1 MGKSLIIKGA
11 DFSKNGFTYK
21 YETLDVNTL
30 YYKGT
35 GQASLVQNTNIWPVS
50 NTDGRSFYEVG
61 DTYSLVFNSPNCLVF
76 KQYPIGDY
84 TRVKIRTVANLTG
97 NYVIL
102 AFLDSDSNILAG
114 FCTTAL
120 EGKIHLTPVGK
131 EAGYREFEMDVPE
144 GAVSIIGGFYEEQN
158 GLTSPFEENGFK
170 VTLSKVSPD

>member
-1 MGKSLIIKGA
+1 MGKSLVIKGA
-11 DFSKNGFTYK
+11 DFSKDGFTYK
-21 YETLDVNTL
+21 YDTLDVSTL

-35 GQASLVQNTNIWPVS
+35 GQASLVQNENVWTVS
-50 NTDGRSFYEVG
+50 NTDGRCFYEFG
-61 DTYSLVFNSPNCLVF
+61 DTYNLLLNSPNCLVF

-84 TRVKIRTVANLTG
+84 QRVKIRTVANLAG

-102 AFLDSDSNILAG
+102 AFLDGNSNILAG

-120 EGKIHLTPVGK
+120 SGKIHLTPVGK

-144 GAVSIIGGFYEEQN
+144 GAVNIIGGFYEDEN

-170 VTLSKVSPD
+170 VTLSKVVG